1 MDIGGVL
8 SRAWQ
13 IIWRHKVLWIF
24 GIFAGCGSAGSGS
37 GSSSFST
44 RGDFPQ
50 DFNLRPGFIQW
61 EGITDW
67 QIALIVGAAFL
78 IFLVLVI
85 LVIFLGTIGRIG
97 LIRGTQQVEGGAES
111 LALGELFSGSLP
123 YFLRVFGLN
132 LLVGLVLF
140 LGFGVLITF
149 VVLGGIVTL
158 GIGLICL
165 LPLLCVAVP
174 VTWVISILVKQASIA
189 IVIEDLGVID
199 GLKRGW
205 EVVKTNIGL
214 IIVMGLILFV
224 GVGTLGSFIIGL
236 PVAFIVAPFVIDIL
250 VGSGEVISSG
260 FWVSALCFVGY
271 LPVLIVLNGILQGY
285 IESAWTLTYMRLTAV
300 DDLSEPALDE
310 PKE

>member
-8 SRAWQ
+8 SRAWK

-37 GSSSFST
+37 GSSGISS
-44 RGDFPQ
+44 RWDFPQ
-50 DFNLRPGFIQW
+50 DFNLRPDFIQI

-67 QIALIVGAAFL
+67 QIALILGAAFL

-85 LVIFLGTIGRIG
+85 LAIFLGTIGRIG

-149 VVLGGIVTL
+149 VVLGSVVTL
-158 GIGLICL
+158 GIGLVVL

-199 GLKRGW
+199 GLRRGW
-205 EVVKTNIGL
+205 EVVKTNLGM

-224 GVGTLGSFIIGL
+224 GVGMLGSFIIGL
-236 PVAFIVAPFVIDIL
+236 PVALIVVPFVISIL
-250 VGSGEVISSG
+250 IGAGEGIGSV

-271 LPVLIVLNGILQGY
+271 LPVLILLNGILQGY

-310 PKE
+310 SKE